1 MSNVPDPRVEPTVDR
16 SPRQQVASMLLTL
29 VVVAALVPGVA
40 VLGLTWFVR
49 LVAAGWGPLV
59 GGALFAATWP
69 LVHRA
74 WRELTGR
81 APELPL
87 GLPGW
92 VWLGVVGTLGCWL
105 LL

>member
-1 MSNVPDPRVEPTVDR
+1 MSNVPDLRAGRTEDR

-29 VVVAALVPGVA
+29 VVVAALVPGAA
-40 VLGLTWFVR
+40 VLGLTWVVR
-49 LVAAGWGPLV
+49 LVAAGWGPLL
-59 GGALFAATWP
+59 GGVLFACTWP

-81 APELPL
+81 EPELPY

-92 VWLGVVGTLGCWL
+92 LWLGAAGTLVCWVL
-105 LL
+105 